1 MVVSWVP
8 RIISRVQEAAGC
20 ATADFPN
27 VICNIS
33 QQQGSCIQS
42 VYCLPTG
49 FGCSLGAASQKLTQV
64 MESALG
70 KGSVPGHWKY
80 TLQLQGPSA
89 VLAFLAWGQ
98 KVCVHKATTRK
109 WDLLLQVPQIYF
121 RQFFFTSRQFA
132 GRSQLPERG
141 NIAENRRPKDPAW
154 QKNKRTEKLKKEQ
167 CKAIRILD
175 KQCNYY
181 QTSLSIKVSLLFD

>member
-121 RQFFFTSRQFA
+121 NL
-132 GRSQLPERG
+132 LPDSLLVDLSFLKEVTLLKTEDQKILHDRKTKG
-141 NIAENRRPKDPAW
+141 
-154 QKNKRTEKLKKEQ
+154 QKNLKKNS
-167 CKAIRILD
+167 A
-175 KQCNYY
+175 KQ
-181 QTSLSIKVSLLFD
+181 